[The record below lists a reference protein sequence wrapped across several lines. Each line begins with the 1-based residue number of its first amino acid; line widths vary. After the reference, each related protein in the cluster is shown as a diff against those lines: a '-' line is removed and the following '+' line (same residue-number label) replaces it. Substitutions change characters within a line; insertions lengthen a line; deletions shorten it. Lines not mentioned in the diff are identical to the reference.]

1 MTRKIKKDGGF
12 HWLCCLDGSE
22 ASYDALVECLRLI
35 DCEHDFLDCVCV
47 ETPKIK
53 PAQIETA
60 INAQAKAMKAG
71 HYRFVG
77 IPNAEKLSEVDLIMK
92 FFKLKELDYDIV
104 VLGTKGNEFISH
116 GETKYLGSVVSAL
129 LKHIPAN
136 VLLVP

>member
-1 MTRKIKKDGGF
+1 M
-12 HWLCCLDGSE
+12 
-22 ASYDALVECLRLI
+22 
-35 DCEHDFLDCVCV
+35 CV
-47 ETPKIK
+47 ETSKIK

-60 INAQAKAMKAG
+60 INAQTKSMKAG

-77 IPNAEKLSEVDLIMK
+77 IPNTDKLSEVDLIMK

-104 VLGTKGNEFISH
+104 VLGTKGNEFVSH
-116 GETKYLGSVVSAL
+116 GEKKYLGSVVSAL